1 MSETKTESGSETA
14 ESNRE
19 LAVIG
24 ALFVL
29 VLAIYYQAV
38 GFELITFD
46 DKLYVYDNPA
56 VLSGLNSE
64 SIKWAFTAFHS
75 ANWHPLTWLS
85 HMLDVTMF
93 GGNAG
98 GHHAVNVFIHLVNSI
113 LSFVVFRKLTGR
125 FWPSAAI
132 ALLFAVH
139 PAHVESVA
147 WVAERKDVLS
157 TLFMLL
163 AIWAYAAYARD
174 DAPKGTAFL
183 NSKAYIACVVLFAM
197 GLMAKPMLVTLP
209 FVLLLFD
216 YWPLGR
222 FEKLRDLKPL
232 VIERLPMFALTVAS
246 SILTVMAQRSGGAV
260 QSLEFLPL
268 EIRLMNAATAYVK
281 YIITLFYPAGLG
293 IWYPYQDVIPVWQVA
308 AAVAVLA
315 GVTYLCYR
323 FRDSHRYLLVGWL
336 IFLGTLVPVIGIVQ
350 VGGQS
355 MADRYTY
362 VPYFGLFIMLA
373 FGLDAVFG
381 KAKRTVYIA
390 VFAAAAVVFA
400 AVSFVQTGYWK
411 NSETIYART
420 LEVTER
426 NFLISNNMCLYLT
439 QLDRL
444 DDAEKHCYDAVAA
457 GPNVAMTHS
466 SLGVL
471 QMKRNQHDKAGQS
484 FARYIELSPN
494 DPIGYYNMAVV
505 HMMSGEPEKA
515 EENLKRAAETNNGS
529 ISADAFASELS
540 NLALVY
546 SEKGDHQKASE
557 ALMRVATLKPNDP
570 VMRMRLADELIK
582 LERFDDALPNAEYA
596 AVQMPKDANA
606 ANVLGKAL
614 LAKGDKA
621 RAIGEFMRAV
631 ELNPD
636 LEEAKANLKAA
647 RGEK

>member
-1 MSETKTESGSETA
+1 
-14 ESNRE
+14 
-19 LAVIG
+19 
-24 ALFVL
+24 
-29 VLAIYYQAV
+29 
-38 GFELITFD
+38 
-46 DKLYVYDNPA
+46 
-56 VLSGLNSE
+56 
-64 SIKWAFTAFHS
+64 
-75 ANWHPLTWLS
+75 
-85 HMLDVTMF
+85 
-93 GGNAG
+93 
-98 GHHAVNVFIHLVNSI
+98 
-113 LSFVVFRKLTGR
+113 
-125 FWPSAAI
+125 
-132 ALLFAVH
+132 
-139 PAHVESVA
+139 
-147 WVAERKDVLS
+147 
-157 TLFMLL
+157 
-163 AIWAYAAYARD
+163 
-174 DAPKGTAFL
+174 
-183 NSKAYIACVVLFAM
+183 
-197 GLMAKPMLVTLP
+197 
-209 FVLLLFD
+209 
-216 YWPLGR
+216 
-222 FEKLRDLKPL
+222 
-232 VIERLPMFALTVAS
+232 
-246 SILTVMAQRSGGAV
+246 
-260 QSLEFLPL
+260 
-268 EIRLMNAATAYVK
+268 
-281 YIITLFYPAGLG
+281 
-293 IWYPYQDVIPVWQVA
+293 
-308 AAVAVLA
+308 
-315 GVTYLCYR
+315 
-323 FRDSHRYLLVGWL
+323 
-336 IFLGTLVPVIGIVQ
+336 
-350 VGGQS
+350 
-355 MADRYTY
+355 
-362 VPYFGLFIMLA
+362 MLA

-381 KAKRTVYIA
+381 NAKRTVYIA

-570 VMRMRLADELIK
+570 VMRMRLADELFK

-614 LAKGDKA
+614 LGKGDKA

>member
-1 MSETKTESGSETA
+1 MNETKTDSVSETA

-19 LAVIG
+19 LAVFGVIF
-24 ALFVL
+24 LL

-56 VLSGLNSE
+56 VLSGLSAE

-98 GHHAVNVFIHLVNSI
+98 GHHAVNVFLHLANSI

-125 FWPSAAI
+125 FLPSAAI
-132 ALLFAVH
+132 AVLFAVH

-157 TLFMLL
+157 ALFMLL
-163 AIWAYAAYARD
+163 AIWAYTGYARE
-174 DAPKGTAFL
+174 DAVKGTAVW
-183 NSKAYIACVVLFAM
+183 NSKAYIACLVLFAM
-197 GLMAKPMLVTLP
+197 GLMAKPMIVTLP

-222 FEKLRDLKPL
+222 FEKLGDLRSL
-232 VIERLPMFALTVAS
+232 VIEKLPMFALSVAS

-260 QSLEFLPL
+260 QTLEFLPL
-268 EIRLMNAATAYVK
+268 EMRLMNAATAYVK
-281 YIITLFYPAGLG
+281 YVITLFYPSGLG
-293 IWYPYQDVIPVWQVA
+293 LWYPYQDVIPVWQVA

-323 FRDSHRYLLVGWL
+323 LRDTHRYLLVGWL

-362 VPYFGLFIMLA
+362 IPYFGLFIMLV
-373 FGLDAVFG
+373 FGLDAVIG
-381 KAKRTVYIA
+381 RARRTVYIA
-390 VFAAAAVVFA
+390 VFAVAALVFT

-420 LEVTER
+420 LAVTER

-439 QLDRL
+439 QQDRL
-444 DDAEKHCYDAVAA
+444 DEAEKHCYDAVAA
-457 GPNVAMTHS
+457 GPNASITHS

-471 QMKRNQHDKAGQS
+471 QMKRKQHDKAAGS

-505 HMMSGEPEKA
+505 HMMSGDPDKA

-529 ISADAFASELS
+529 ITAEAFASELS
-540 NLALVY
+540 NLALLY
-546 SEKGDHQKASE
+546 AGNGNHQKASE
-557 ALMRVATLKPNDP
+557 ALLRVTSLKPNDP
-570 VMRMRLADELIK
+570 AVRMRLADALLR
-582 LERFDDALPNAEYA
+582 LERYDEALANAEYA
-596 AVQMPKDANA
+596 AVQMPKEAEA
-606 ANVLGKAL
+606 ANILGKIL
-614 LAKGDKA
+614 IAKGDKA

-631 ELNPD
+631 ELKPD
-636 LEEAKANLKAA
+636 HAEAKLNLDKA
-647 RGEK
+647 RGGK